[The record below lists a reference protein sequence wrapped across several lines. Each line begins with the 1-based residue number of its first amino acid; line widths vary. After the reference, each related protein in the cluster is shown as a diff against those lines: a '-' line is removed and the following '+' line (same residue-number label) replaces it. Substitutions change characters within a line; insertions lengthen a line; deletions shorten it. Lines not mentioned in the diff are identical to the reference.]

1 MIRKIASIP
10 PVAFLFLILTTLTA
24 AQTPPAN
31 HSPSPKTKSPAATKF
46 FEPLNQWKSAVLS
59 GDRVTLQSLYSPS
72 SMARLP
78 QGDTND
84 PNEEPI
90 FWSSLK
96 AAGLT
101 AIDPKILERQI
112 PKPDQIVLI
121 TRVFLTIQSNNES
134 KEYIMA
140 LTQLWQQEGANWK
153 IQASQRSNPAP
164 RPTIRLTEPTTTNPD
179 LYPDPNE
186 AQKDLDSALSAAA
199 KDHKNVIVV
208 FGGNWCYDCHVLDST
223 FKSPAIAPLL
233 KANYHV
239 VHINIGEY
247 DQNLAI
253 AAKYQT
259 VLTHGVPAL
268 AVLDPKGNLLTSQ
281 KNGEFESAV
290 KIGPSDITD
299 FLKQW
304 KPKTP

>member
-1 MIRKIASIP
+1 MIRKIKFILPAALLS
-10 PVAFLFLILTTLTA
+10 LFFATTITP
-24 AQTPPAN
+24 AQTPTN
-31 HSPSPKTKSPAATKF
+31 HTPTPKTKSGSTAKS
-46 FEPLNQWKSAVLS
+46 FEPLNQWKAAVLT
-59 GDRVTLQSLYSPS
+59 GDRITLQSLYSPS
-72 SMARLP
+72 AMARLP

-84 PNEEPI
+84 ANEEPI
-90 FWSSLK
+90 FWSSLHT
-96 AAGLT
+96 AGVT
-101 AIDPKILERQI
+101 AIDPKILERQTPQAGRLAI
-112 PKPDQIVLI
+112 IM
-121 TRVFLTIQSNNES
+121 RVFITVQSNGES

-140 LTQLWQQEGANWK
+140 LTQLWEQEGSDWK
-153 IQASQRSNPAP
+153 IIASQRSNPAP
-164 RPTIRLTEPTTTNPD
+164 RPTIRLTEPAITNPD
-179 LYPDPNE
+179 LYPEPNE
-186 AQKDLDSALSAAA
+186 AQKDLDSALAAAA
-199 KDHKNVIVV
+199 KDHKNVLVV
-208 FGGNWCYDCHVLDST
+208 FGGNWCYDCHVLDAT
-223 FKSPAIAPLL
+223 FHTAAMAPLL

-259 VLTHGVPAL
+259 VLTKGVPAV
-268 AVLDPKGNLLTSQ
+268 AVLNDKGNLLTSQ

>member
-1 MIRKIASIP
+1 MIRRIASIT
-10 PVAFLFLILTTLTA
+10 PVASLLLILATFTP
-24 AQTPPAN
+24 AQTPAN
-31 HSPSPKTKSPAATKF
+31 HTPTTKTKSASTTKS
-46 FEPLNQWKSAVLS
+46 FEPLNQWKSAVLN
-59 GDRVTLQSLYSPS
+59 GDRQTLQSLYSPGG
-72 SMARLP
+72 MARLP

-96 AAGLT
+96 SAGLT
-101 AIDPKILERQI
+101 AIDPKILERQA
-112 PKPDQIVLI
+112 PQPGQLVLI
-121 TRVFLTIQSNNES
+121 TRVFITVQSNNET

-164 RPTIRLTEPTTTNPD
+164 RPTIRLTEPAITNPD
-179 LYPDPNE
+179 LYPDANE
-186 AQKDLDSALSAAA
+186 AQKDLAIALSAAS
-199 KDHKNVIVV
+199 KDHKNVLVV
-208 FGGNWCYDCHVLDST
+208 FGGNWCYDCHVLDAT
-223 FKSPAIAPLL
+223 FKSSAIAPLL
-233 KANYHV
+233 KSSYHV
-239 VHINIGEY
+239 VHINIGGY
-247 DQNLAI
+247 DQNLAL

-290 KIGPSDITD
+290 KIGPADITD

>member
-1 MIRKIASIP
+1 MIRRIVLIP
-10 PVAFLFLILTTLTA
+10 PAAFLFLIFAIITA
-24 AQTPPAN
+24 AQTPTHHAPTAK
-31 HSPSPKTKSPAATKF
+31 SAKT
-46 FEPLNQWKSAVLS
+46 FEPLNEWKSAVLN

-72 SMARLP
+72 AMARLP

-84 PNEEPI
+84 ANEEPT
-90 FWSSLK
+90 FWSSLHN
-96 AAGLT
+96 AGVT
-101 AIDPKILERQI
+101 SVDPKVLERQTQQDGRLAI
-112 PKPDQIVLI
+112 IM
-121 TRVFLTIQSNNES
+121 RVFLTVQSNGES

-140 LTQLWQQEGANWK
+140 LTQLWQQEGGAWK
-153 IQASQRSNPAP
+153 IIASQRSNPAP

-186 AQKDLDSALSAAA
+186 AKKDLDSALAAAA

-208 FGGNWCYDCHVLDST
+208 FGGNWCYDCHVLDAT
-223 FKSPAIAPLL
+223 FKTPAIAPLL
-233 KANYHV
+233 KSNYHV

-247 DQNLAI
+247 DQNLAL

-268 AVLDPKGNLLTSQ
+268 AVLDDKGKLLTSQ

-304 KPKTP
+304 RPKSP

>member
-1 MIRKIASIP
+1 MIRRIASFTP
-10 PVAFLFLILTTLTA
+10 FASLLLILATLTP
-24 AQTPPAN
+24 AQTPTNRTPAT
-31 HSPSPKTKSPAATKF
+31 KTKSASTTKS
-46 FEPLNQWKSAVLS
+46 FEPLNQWKSAVLN
-59 GDRVTLQSLYSPS
+59 GDRPTLQSLYAPS
-72 SMARLP
+72 GMARLP

-90 FWSSLK
+90 FWSSLR

-112 PKPDQIVLI
+112 PKPGQLVLI
-121 TRVFLTIQSNNES
+121 TRVFLTVQSNNES
-134 KEYIMA
+134 KEFIMS
-140 LTQLWQQEGANWK
+140 LTQLWQQEGTDWK
-153 IQASQRSNPAP
+153 IQATQRSNPAP
-164 RPTIRLTEPTTTNPD
+164 RPTIRLTEPATTNPD

-186 AQKDLDSALSAAA
+186 AQKDLAAAQSAAA
-199 KDHKNVIVV
+199 TDHKNVIVV
-208 FGGNWCYDCHVLDST
+208 FGGNWCYDCHVLDAT
-223 FKSPAIAPLL
+223 FKSPAIAPIL

-247 DQNLAI
+247 DQNLAL

-290 KIGPSDITD
+290 KIGPADITD

-304 KPKTP
+304 KPKSP

>member
-1 MIRKIASIP
+1 MIRKITFILPA
-10 PVAFLFLILTTLTA
+10 AFLSLYLATTLTP
-24 AQTPPAN
+24 AQTPAN
-31 HSPSPKTKSPAATKF
+31 HTPAAKTKSASTTKS
-46 FEPLNQWKSAVLS
+46 FEPLNQWKSAVLN
-59 GDRVTLQSLYSPS
+59 GDRVTLQSLYSPGG
-72 SMARLP
+72 MARLP

-96 AAGLT
+96 SAGLT

-112 PKPDQIVLI
+112 PKPGQLVLI
-121 TRVFLTIQSNNES
+121 TRVFLTVQSNNES
-134 KEYIMA
+134 KEYIMS
-140 LTQLWQQEGANWK
+140 LTQLWQQEGSDWK
-153 IQASQRSNPAP
+153 IQATQRSNPAP

-179 LYPDPNE
+179 LYPDASE
-186 AQKDLDSALSAAA
+186 AQKDLAAA
-199 KDHKNVIVV
+199 LAAAAADHKNVIVV
-208 FGGNWCYDCHVLDST
+208 FGGNWCYDCHVLDAT
-223 FKSPAIAPLL
+223 FKSPSIAPLL

-290 KIGPSDITD
+290 KIGPSDITN

-304 KPKTP
+304 KPKSP

>member
-1 MIRKIASIP
+1 MIRRIALIP
-10 PVAFLFLILTTLTA
+10 PAAFLFLVLAIITA
-24 AQTPPAN
+24 AQTPTHHPAVA
-31 HSPSPKTKSPAATKF
+31 KSART
-46 FEPLNQWKSAVLS
+46 FEPLNQWKAAVLN
-59 GDRVTLQSLYSPS
+59 GDRLTLQTLYSPS
-72 SMARLP
+72 AMARLP

-84 PNEEPI
+84 ANEEPT
-90 FWSSLK
+90 FWSSLHN
-96 AAGLT
+96 AGVTTL
-101 AIDPKILERQI
+101 DPKVLERQTQQDGRLAI
-112 PKPDQIVLI
+112 IM
-121 TRVFLTIQSNNES
+121 RVFLTVQSNGES

-140 LTQLWQQEGANWK
+140 LTQLWQQEGGAWK
-153 IQASQRSNPAP
+153 IIASQRSDPAP

-179 LYPDPNE
+179 LYPDANE
-186 AQKDLDSALSAAA
+186 AQKDLDGALAAAA

-208 FGGNWCYDCHVLDST
+208 FGGNWCYDCHVLDAT
-223 FKSPAIAPLL
+223 FKTPAIAPLL
-233 KANYHV
+233 KSNYHV

-268 AVLDPKGNLLTSQ
+268 AVLDDKGKLLTSQ

-299 FLKQW
+299 FLNHW
-304 KPKTP
+304 KPTAGK